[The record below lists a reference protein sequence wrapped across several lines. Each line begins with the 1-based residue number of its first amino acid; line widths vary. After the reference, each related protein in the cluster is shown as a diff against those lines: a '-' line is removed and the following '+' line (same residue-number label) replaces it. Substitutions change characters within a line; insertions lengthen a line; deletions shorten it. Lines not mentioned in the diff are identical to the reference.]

1 MKCVYTYLNLS
12 ERSGFLTNKRI
23 LSALWA
29 AFIFLLCFCGCTAPA
44 HSGTLIAA
52 TTWPV
57 YQFTA
62 AVCEGSDLTVTQV
75 VTGQISC
82 LHDYTLTVR
91 QMQAI
96 EDADLVIMTGCE
108 LEEFMEDALEGASDV
123 IECCGGITLLESD
136 ECREH
141 HEEAHGHHTDCF
153 DPHIWMDPGNAAIM
167 VQNIAAE
174 LSLRYPDY
182 ADLFSQNAAAYCQQ
196 LEDLKTYGEQTL
208 HDLSCRELITFH
220 DGFAYFAQAFDLT
233 ILAAL
238 EEEDG
243 AMASA
248 KTLEEIIGLV
258 EEHDLP
264 AIFIEAFGSDSAATV
279 ICAQT
284 GVGVYTL
291 SMAMSGEDYITAQ
304 RRNIDAVKEALG

>member
-1 MKCVYTYLNLS
+1 MK
-12 ERSGFLTNKRI
+12 RF
-23 LSALWA
+23 LSALFA
-29 AFIFLLCFCGCTAPA
+29 ALILLLCFSGCMAPT

-57 YQFTA
+57 YQFTS
-62 AVCEGSDLTVTQV
+62 AVCEGTGLEVTQV

-108 LEEFMEDALEGASDV
+108 LEEFMADALEGANDV
-123 IECCGGITLLESD
+123 IECCAGIPLLGGEEHEEHEEHED
-136 ECREH
+136 HEGHH
-141 HEEAHGHHTDCF
+141 HEDEP
-153 DPHIWMDPGNAAIM
+153 DPHIWMDPDNAAIM

-182 ADLFSQNAAAYCQQ
+182 AATFEKNAAAYCQQ
-196 LEDLKTYGEQTL
+196 LTELKAYGEQTL
-208 HDLSCRELITFH
+208 GELSCRELITFH

-233 ILAAL
+233 ILAAF

-258 EEHDLP
+258 EEHELP
-264 AIFIEAFGSDSAATV
+264 AIFTETFGSDSAASV
-279 ICAQT
+279 ISAQT
-284 GVGVYTL
+284 GTRVFTL
-291 SMAMSGEDYITAQ
+291 SMAMSGEDYITAM
-304 RRNIDAVKEALG
+304 RHNIDTVKEALG